1 MSFINWRIEEEDQR
15 RSSEGVPEDRETE
28 DRRAQRAGGLKVVF
42 SLQSSVIFSYVSVAE
57 GP

>member
-1 MSFINWRIEEEDQR
+1 MSFINWRIEDQR
-15 RSSEGVPEDRETE
+15 RSSEDRETE